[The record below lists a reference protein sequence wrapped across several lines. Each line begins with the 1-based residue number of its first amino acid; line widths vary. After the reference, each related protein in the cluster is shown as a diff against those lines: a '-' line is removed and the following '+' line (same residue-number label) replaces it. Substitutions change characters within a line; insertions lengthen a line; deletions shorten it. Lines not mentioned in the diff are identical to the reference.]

1 MTVTNCQI
9 FFYSLNSYQL
19 NVFSINSN
27 NCVLKVRSI
36 AGVLYV
42 HLISSPLL
50 LQLLVHGLHGL
61 LGVKAQPVLLPFHL
75 EKLFSMG
82 L

>member
-1 MTVTNCQI
+1 MFSV
-9 FFYSLNSYQL
+9 YSNYS
-19 NVFSINSN
+19 
-27 NCVLKVRSI
+27 VLKVRSI
-36 AGVLYV
+36 ARVLYV
-42 HLISSPLL
+42 HLISPPLL